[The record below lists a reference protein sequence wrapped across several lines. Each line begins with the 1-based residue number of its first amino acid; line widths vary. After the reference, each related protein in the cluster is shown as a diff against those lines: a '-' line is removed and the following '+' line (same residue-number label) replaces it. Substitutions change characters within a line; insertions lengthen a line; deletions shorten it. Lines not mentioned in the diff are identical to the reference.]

1 VTAQALKEK
10 YGQGYVKLIETGA
23 IGVYTYIQDRLA
35 TGIKQLLCGLRKFD
49 ISYLSR
55 DDVAALTEEAEE
67 IANYYPKGV
76 KPAGFKPL
84 RFVTD
89 VDLERISKL

>member
-1 VTAQALKEK
+1 
-10 YGQGYVKLIETGA
+10 
-23 IGVYTYIQDRLA
+23 
-35 TGIKQLLCGLRKFD
+35 LCGLRKFD

-55 DDVAALTEEAEE
+55 DDVAALTKEAEE

-76 KPAGFKPL
+76 KPAGFKSL

-89 VDLERISKL
+89 VDLEKISKL